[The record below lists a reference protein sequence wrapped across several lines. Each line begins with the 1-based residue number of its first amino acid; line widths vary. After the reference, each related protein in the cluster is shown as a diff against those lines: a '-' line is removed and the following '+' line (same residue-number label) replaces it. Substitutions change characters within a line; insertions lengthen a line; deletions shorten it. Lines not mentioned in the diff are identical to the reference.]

1 MRRQSS
7 EEDVLARVLTIIGD
21 KSFALTLREMLEADG
36 HEVIESAN
44 GPHGLWLYMTLSID
58 IVIADIIMPEKDN
71 LGTIC
76 EFRESYPWSRIIGI
90 SDCGVFDRHQQ
101 RRIAEIIDI
110 DAVLAKPLTGLELKG
125 AVDGLL
131 QAAS

>member
-1 MRRQSS
+1 M
-7 EEDVLARVLTIIGD
+7 ARVLTIIGD

-44 GPHGLWLYMTLSID
+44 GPHGLWLYMTHSID
-58 IVIADIIMPEKDN
+58 IVIADIIMPEKES

-76 EFRESYPWSRIIGI
+76 EFRESYPWSRVIGI
-90 SDCGVFDRHQQ
+90 SDRGVFNRRQL
-101 RRIAEIIDI
+101 RRISETININ
-110 DAVLAKPLTGLELKG
+110 AVLAKPLTGLELKA